1 MRKLWRFA
9 IAALLVLSVVGCGVR
24 SRSLMEAPTMEVM
37 PEAPMEEMEK
47 AYSLADESAGEYT
60 LVASGNVVDVDITDR
75 MIIRNGYL
83 NLVVKD
89 TLATQTEIGRLMDSV
104 DGYIFSED
112 SYRYAEGLTQVEM
125 SLRVPADRFDE
136 AMAQLREMATEV
148 TRDSVSSD
156 DVTEEYVDL
165 ESRLRALEVK
175 ATKLEELMDRAEDT
189 EAVLQ
194 VYQELSATQQEIE
207 HVKGRMKYLERS
219 AALATIDVSLTPDE
233 LAQPVEIAGWRPQG
247 TLKQAVEAL
256 IHTAQ
261 FLVEA
266 LIWILIYIVPVLL
279 VIGLCV
285 WGALKLF
292 KLLFRR
298 RKPRSKSGE
307 SAEIPPV

>member
-9 IAALLVLSVVGCGVR
+9 IAVLLVLSVVGCAAQPK
-24 SRSLMEAPTMEVM
+24 MMATMEVM

-47 AYSLADESAGEYT
+47 AYSLADESAGEHT
-60 LVASGNVVDVDITDR
+60 LTSGNVVDVDIPDR

-89 TLATQTEIGRLMDSV
+89 TLATQAEIGRLMDSV
-104 DGYIFSED
+104 DGYIFSEE

-125 SLRVPADRFDE
+125 SLRVPADRFNE
-136 AMAQLREMATEV
+136 TMVQLREMATEV

-207 HVKGRMKYLERS
+207 HVKGRMRYLERS
-219 AALATIDVSLTPDE
+219 AAQATINVSLTPDE

-256 IHTAQ
+256 IHTVQ

-279 VIGLCV
+279 VFGLCV
-285 WGALKLF
+285 WAALKLF

-298 RKPRSKSGE
+298 RKPQSKSGE
-307 SAEIPPV
+307 SAEVPPA

>member
-9 IAALLVLSVVGCGVR
+9 MAVLVLSVVGCAAQHE
-24 SRSLMEAPTMEVM
+24 MMATMEVM

-47 AYSLADESAGEYT
+47 SYGLADESVGEHT
-60 LVASGNVVDVDITDR
+60 LASGSVVDVDIPDR

-125 SLRVPADRFDE
+125 SLRVPADRFNE
-136 AMAQLREMATEV
+136 AMVQLREMATEV

-165 ESRLRALEVK
+165 ESRLRALEIK

-207 HVKGRMKYLERS
+207 HVKGRMRYLERS
-219 AALATIDVSLTPDE
+219 AAQATINVSLTPDE

-247 TLKQAVEAL
+247 TFKQAVEAL
-256 IHTAQ
+256 IHTVQ

-279 VIGLCV
+279 VFGLCL
-285 WGALKLF
+285 WGMIKLF

-298 RKPRSKSGE
+298 RKSQGKSGE
-307 SAEIPPV
+307 SAEIPPA

>member
-47 AYSLADESAGEYT
+47 AYRLADESAGEYT

>member
-9 IAALLVLSVVGCGVR
+9 TAALLVLIVVGCAAQPKMA
-24 SRSLMEAPTMEVM
+24 MEAPT
-37 PEAPMEEMEK
+37 EAPMVEMQDMEGA
-47 AYSLADESAGEYT
+47 AYHLADESAGERT
-60 LVASGNVVDVDITDR
+60 LASGSVVDVDIPDR

-89 TLATQTEIGRLMDSV
+89 TLATQTEIGRLMDSL

-125 SLRVPADRFDE
+125 SLRVPADRFNE
-136 AMAQLREMATEV
+136 AMVQLREMATEV

-219 AALATIDVSLTPDE
+219 AALATITVSLTPDE
-233 LAQPVEIAGWRPQG
+233 LAQPMEIAGWRPQG
-247 TLKQAVEAL
+247 TLKQAVAAL
-256 IHTAQ
+256 IHTFQA
-261 FLVEA
+261 LATA
-266 LIWILIYIVPVLL
+266 LIWILFYVVPVLL
-279 VIGLCV
+279 VFGLCL
-285 WGALKLF
+285 WGMSKLF
-292 KLLFRR
+292 KRFFRR
-298 RKPRSKSGE
+298 RKLRSKSGE
-307 SAEIPPV
+307 SAEIPPA

>member
-9 IAALLVLSVVGCGVR
+9 IAVLLVLSVVGCAAQPK
-24 SRSLMEAPTMEVM
+24 MMATMEVM

-47 AYSLADESAGEYT
+47 AYSLADGSAGERT
-60 LVASGNVVDVDITDR
+60 LASGSVVDVDIPDR

-104 DGYIFSED
+104 EGYIFSED

-125 SLRVPADRFDE
+125 SLRVPADRFNE
-136 AMAQLREMATEV
+136 AMVQLRGMATEV

-194 VYQELSATQQEIE
+194 VYQELSSTQQEIE
-207 HVKGRMKYLERS
+207 HVKGRMRYLERS
-219 AALATIDVSLTPDE
+219 AAQATINVSLTPDE
-233 LAQPVEIAGWRPQG
+233 LAQPMEIAGWRPQG
-247 TLKQAVEAL
+247 TFKQALEAL
-256 IHTAQ
+256 IHTVQ
-261 FLVEA
+261 FLAEA

-279 VIGLCV
+279 VFGLCL
-285 WGALKLF
+285 WGMIKLF
-292 KLLFRR
+292 KLLFHR

-307 SAEIPPV
+307 SAEIPPA

>member
-1 MRKLWRFA
+1 
-9 IAALLVLSVVGCGVR
+9 
-24 SRSLMEAPTMEVM
+24 MEVM

-47 AYSLADESAGEYT
+47 AYSLADEFAGERT
-60 LVASGNVVDVDITDR
+60 LASGSVVDVDIPDR

-89 TLATQTEIGRLMDSV
+89 TLATQTEIGRLMDSL

-125 SLRVPADRFDE
+125 SLRVPADRFNE
-136 AMAQLREMATEV
+136 AMVQLRGMATEV

-207 HVKGRMKYLERS
+207 HVKGRMRYLERS
-219 AALATIDVSLTPDE
+219 AAQATINVSLTPDE

-256 IHTAQ
+256 IHTVQ

-279 VIGLCV
+279 VFGLCL
-285 WGALKLF
+285 WGMIKLF

-298 RKPRSKSGE
+298 RKPQSKSGE
-307 SAEIPPV
+307 SAEIPPA

>member
-1 MRKLWRFA
+1 
-9 IAALLVLSVVGCGVR
+9 
-24 SRSLMEAPTMEVM
+24 MEAPTMEVM

-47 AYSLADESAGEYT
+47 AYSLADESAGEHT

-233 LAQPVEIAGWRPQG
+233 LAQPMEIAGWRPQG

>member
-9 IAALLVLSVVGCGVR
+9 IAVLLVLSVVGCAAQPK
-24 SRSLMEAPTMEVM
+24 MMATMEVM

-47 AYSLADESAGEYT
+47 AYSLADESAGEHT
-60 LVASGNVVDVDITDR
+60 LTSGNVVDVDIPDR

-89 TLATQTEIGRLMDSV
+89 TLATQAEIGRLMDSV
-104 DGYIFSED
+104 DGYIFSEE

-125 SLRVPADRFDE
+125 SLRVPADRFNE
-136 AMAQLREMATEV
+136 TMVQLREMATEV

-207 HVKGRMKYLERS
+207 HVKGRMRYLERS
-219 AALATIDVSLTPDE
+219 AAQATINVSLTPDE

-256 IHTAQ
+256 IHTVQ

-266 LIWILIYIVPVLL
+266 LIWILVYIVPVLL
-279 VIGLCV
+279 VFGLCV
-285 WGALKLF
+285 WAALKLF

-298 RKPRSKSGE
+298 RKPQSKSGE
-307 SAEIPPV
+307 SAEVPPA